1 MKIQLIVLATNQ
13 EDSSNE
19 RKKSRGANKI
29 FTNKYCIPSKNDFI
43 MYKINFINCFWGTL
57 ESKKSYLEESFW
69 TCRVYFLNKYYIYE
83 HKSIKYPY
91 DNKCF

>member
-1 MKIQLIVLATNQ
+1 MAEAQIIMKIQLIVLATNQ

-43 MYKINFINCFWGTL
+43 MYKINFINCF
-57 ESKKSYLEESFW
+57 
-69 TCRVYFLNKYYIYE
+69 
-83 HKSIKYPY
+83 
-91 DNKCF
+91 